1 MFELQGW
8 YKDVQ
13 VKHCTT
19 PGANTYGG
27 VKVSK
32 KSLKTISFEM
42 RRNEQKVLVERI
54 CV

>member
-1 MFELQGW
+1 MFELQGL

-19 PGANTYGG
+19 TGANTYGG

-32 KSLKTISFEM
+32 KSLKTIAFEM
-42 RRNEQKVLVERI
+42 QRNKQKVLVERI

>member
-1 MFELQGW
+1 MFELQGLH
-8 YKDVQ
+8 KDMQ

-32 KSLKTISFEM
+32 SLKTISFEM
-42 RRNEQKVLVERI
+42 RRNKQKVLVERI